1 MTALTACPFSI
12 KKFATRSVFYVKTVN
27 IRWRL
32 GLRSQTSGCGYPLCQ
47 ILDAPLTKRLL
58 LAHAIKLFVLN
69 SIQLKHSTIAM
80 PIMLHGLV
88 KGVIVERRERRVFFF
103 RSMSNCFRASLVI
116 ADCISFQMQC
126 FKQSQADA
134 VKSLLNSDLIKNC
147 FAPRVNISADAHDE
161 R

>member
-1 MTALTACPFSI
+1 
-12 KKFATRSVFYVKTVN
+12 
-27 IRWRL
+27 
-32 GLRSQTSGCGYPLCQ
+32 
-47 ILDAPLTKRLL
+47 
-58 LAHAIKLFVLN
+58 
-69 SIQLKHSTIAM
+69 M

-88 KGVIVERRERRVFFF
+88 KGVIVVVFFFFF
-103 RSMSNCFRASLVI
+103 RSMSNCFRASMVI
-116 ADCISFQMQC
+116 ADCISFLMHC